1 MITPK
6 DIARIL
12 QRLKFTIRLSHEDVD
27 EWVSRDKRTDVDVF
41 DNGQW
46 TLAWEEVRERGRG
59 ARELV
64 QTLKGF
70 VESKG
75 IREAMF
81 LKKGDRVQG
90 KGSSRQ
96 KGTVIEKPEFMGVS
110 ATGGPGALTGRFARV
125 RWDDEPK
132 NSRSIPVGKL
142 KRLKERVREIVEQEI
157 DEMTGTGAVGGFG
170 TPYAFSTKEP
180 VSSKKKKVNE
190 DKMSS
195 AEMQS
200 NLDYWRQV
208 KSGNSDYKDKDKRIK
223 YWTNKIKKATGKH
236 PEAGIY
242 TEGGDPYYAWRN
254 DETQTPRMKI
264 GNVISEINKQ
274 LKEMEKVVRRSSRLK
289 KEMGV
294 PNSGLWQRTNNALM
308 KIESRMHRISQTIRN
323 MRG

>member
-75 IREAMF
+75 IREAVR
-81 LKKGDRVQG
+81 RV
-90 KGSSRQ
+90 
-96 KGTVIEKPEFMGVS
+96 
-110 ATGGPGALTGRFARV
+110 
-125 RWDDEPK
+125 
-132 NSRSIPVGKL
+132 
-142 KRLKERVREIVEQEI
+142 VEQEI

-242 TEGGDPYYAWRN
+242 TEGGDP
-254 DETQTPRMKI
+254 
-264 GNVISEINKQ
+264 
-274 LKEMEKVVRRSSRLK
+274 
-289 KEMGV
+289 
-294 PNSGLWQRTNNALM
+294 
-308 KIESRMHRISQTIRN
+308 
-323 MRG
+323 